1 MSQSDDVSLVIVNLT
16 ARSTLPLDEY
26 GSGTFWRPVT
36 ETVTPLLAAHGSG
49 VHDEE
54 LGAGVG
60 ALDPPIDAVQSMGV
74 FPESQMSL
82 PPLLSLKLKV
92 PLGFPE
98 PSSVPA
104 TFTSSELP
112 PESCEVVSDEKDIP
126 LRGMVE
132 LTR

>member
-1 MSQSDDVSLVIVNLT
+1 MRKSADVSLVTVNLT
-16 ARSTLPLDEY
+16 ARATLLLDEL
-26 GSGTFWRPVT
+26 GSEMFWRPVT
-36 ETVTPLLAAHGSG
+36 ETVTPLLVAHGAG

-54 LGAGVG
+54 LAAVVGVV
-60 ALDPPIDAVQSMGV
+60 DPPIDAFQSMGV

-92 PLGFPE
+92 PLDFPE

-104 TFTSSELP
+104 TFTSSEVL

-132 LTR
+132 LTT